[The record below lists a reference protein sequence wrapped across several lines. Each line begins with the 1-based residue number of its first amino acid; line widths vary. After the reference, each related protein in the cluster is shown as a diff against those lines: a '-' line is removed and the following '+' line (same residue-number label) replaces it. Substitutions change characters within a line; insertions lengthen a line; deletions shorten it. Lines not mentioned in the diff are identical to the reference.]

1 MTDKYIEQQ
10 PGDLSGIII
19 DRGNSWKTTVT
30 VNKVLTGYTIASWI
44 KWGSNTTNLTVTETN
59 LGGGTFDI
67 ALSASDS
74 ALITT
79 QDNTLYVRLTYGSES
94 RDYIKCLFKV
104 LQ

>member
-1 MTDKYIEQQ
+1 MTTQYIEQKA
-10 PGDLSGIII
+10 GDLTGIVI

-30 VNKVLTGYTIASWI
+30 VNKVLTGYTITSWI

-59 LGGGTFDI
+59 LAGGIFDI

-79 QDNTLYVRLTYGSES
+79 QDNTLYVRLTYGTES
-94 RDYIKCLFKV
+94 RDYIKCLFRV